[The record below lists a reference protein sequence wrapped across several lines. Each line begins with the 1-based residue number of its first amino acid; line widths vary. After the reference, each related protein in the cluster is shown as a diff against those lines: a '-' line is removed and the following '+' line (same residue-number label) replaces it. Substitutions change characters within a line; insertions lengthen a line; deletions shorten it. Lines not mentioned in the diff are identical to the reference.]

1 MMEGYGTVKSIKIK
15 EVQTGQK
22 KQAMVCFLKE
32 RAAQEAITEIKGY
45 EGWNAAVYRNVYNK
59 KSTGKISSRYEDKQE
74 HNTNRKNKK
83 EGDLE
88 KELEKMR
95 NDIKEIKKAIMN
107 KNKDWLETNENTRD
121 SQKD

>member
-1 MMEGYGTVKSIKIK
+1 MEEYGTVKSIKIK

-32 RAAQEAITEIKGY
+32 RAAQEAITEMKGY
-45 EGWNAAVYRNVYNK
+45 EGWNAAVYRNVYNNN
-59 KSTGKISSRYEDKQE
+59 STGKISSRYEDKQE

-95 NDIKEIKKAIMN
+95 NDIKEVEKAIMN
-107 KNKDWLETNENTRD
+107 NNNKI
-121 SQKD
+121 KIV

>member
-1 MMEGYGTVKSIKIK
+1 
-15 EVQTGQK
+15 
-22 KQAMVCFLKE
+22 MVCFSKE
-32 RAAQEAITEIKGY
+32 REAQEAIIEIKEY
-45 EGWNAAVYRNVYNK
+45 EGWNAEVDRNVHNK

-95 NDIKEIKKAIMN
+95 NDIKGTKKAIMN
-107 KNKDWLETNENTRD
+107 KNKD
-121 SQKD
+121 

>member
-1 MMEGYGTVKSIKIK
+1 MEESGTIKSIKIK
-15 EVQTGQK
+15 EIQTGQK

-32 RAAQEAITEIKGY
+32 SETQEAITEIKWY
-45 EGWNAAVYRNVYNK
+45 EGWSAEVYRNVYNV

-74 HNTNRKNKK
+74 HNTNRKKKK

-95 NDIKEIKKAIMN
+95 NDIKDIK
-107 KNKDWLETNENTRD
+107 
-121 SQKD
+121 